1 MGNDE
6 RLVIDDG
13 EDLVAQAFSAC
24 PGCGAPKTRWTAIL
38 VDRKV
43 GKTIYE
49 ITCLDCGHKWRRPG
63 NPGIDPT

>member
-24 PGCGAPKTRWTAIL
+24 PAAEHPNP
-38 VDRKV
+38 V
-43 GKTIYE
+43 GLPSWLTEKSAKLSMRSHAWIADTSGE
-49 ITCLDCGHKWRRPG
+49 GQATPE
-63 NPGIDPT
+63 